1 MCARP
6 LRCIYCCLEIKG
18 TRVDPRKLDAFDPG
32 LVVSPRNR
40 RLVPAMSL
48 FFVSNG
54 TENSRKRELP
64 TFETCTLTSDAAAES
79 PLKTLQGH
87 VEHMDLSGPHASDDA
102 EYKEVQKIL
111 NGYTDNLY
119 WQPILCRNML
129 KDESKKLAVFG
140 MGSPSARSQYRVCIA
155 HSFSQDKKCHFI
167 LGVLVYIIPE
177 RHENKVHIELLCCRP
192 EGVGGKLLD
201 YACAQIELDPNIVRI
216 SASYTQDTSHTTQL
230 YIDRGFKLSGG
241 GSSYIK
247 KIERAVKVC
256 TLNPNDNDETNLN
269 TLKDH
274 VKHMVLS
281 GPYTKDNQEY
291 EEVQKILSRN
301 PPEFDWQPIL
311 CRKTLAGLSLTVA
324 DNMNKNLW
332 RHEVCIAHSFSRDK
346 KCHFILGVLVY
357 RIRHKNEVRIDLLC
371 CGPRG
376 VGSKLI
382 DYACARIQQLKSNIE
397 IITLLSDVDA
407 KWFYEYKGFKS
418 DDNSNEYTKILKP
431 Q

>member
-48 FFVSNG
+48 FFVSDG

-87 VEHMDLSGPHASDDA
+87 VKHMDLSGPHASDDA

-111 NGYTDNLY
+111 NGDTDNLY

-129 KDESKKLAVFG
+129 QDESYKLAVFG
-140 MGSPSARSQYRVCIA
+140 MGSPSVRSQYR
-155 HSFSQDKKCHFI
+155 
-167 LGVLVYIIPE
+167 
-177 RHENKVHIELLCCRP
+177 
-192 EGVGGKLLD
+192 
-201 YACAQIELDPNIVRI
+201 
-216 SASYTQDTSHTTQL
+216 
-230 YIDRGFKLSGG
+230 
-241 GSSYIK
+241 
-247 KIERAVKVC
+247 
-256 TLNPNDNDETNLN
+256 
-269 TLKDH
+269 
-274 VKHMVLS
+274 
-281 GPYTKDNQEY
+281 
-291 EEVQKILSRN
+291 
-301 PPEFDWQPIL
+301 
-311 CRKTLAGLSLTVA
+311 
-324 DNMNKNLW
+324 
-332 RHEVCIAHSFSRDK
+332 VCIAHSFSRDK

-357 RIRHKNEVRIDLLC
+357 RIRYENEVHIDLLC

-376 VGSKLI
+376 VGSKLL
-382 DYACARIQQLKSNIE
+382 DYACARIQQLKPNIE
-397 IITLLSDVDA
+397 IITLQSVADPSV
-407 KWFYEYKGFKS
+407 KRFYEHKGFKS